1 MIFVKYYSVLLYC
14 ACKRSLEVKKL
25 KAARTCVEIHLIVYD
40 KICQTAA
47 IYVSSIILIDI
58 KR

>member
-1 MIFVKYYSVLLYC
+1 MILSSITPYC
-14 ACKRSLEVKKL
+14 YTVPVNVHL

-40 KICQTAA
+40 KICQTAT